1 MQADHSGDQAM
12 YRRNVTHG
20 GILHRRVAVPKSAH
34 LLLEELAR
42 YPDTRW
48 ERQPLRELIATVA
61 QRWRRPSLLC
71 RRPSLTRPLE
81 ISGKRATSIA

>member
-48 ERQPLRELIATVA
+48 ELIATVA